1 MEGVFSTEFENRLLD
16 LVDQRISKYEIAH
29 EELKAFDDIVPQSK
43 LLRELEISTDTLD
56 TWESNG
62 LARYTPPYAAS
73 RKVYYRKKDVT
84 KFLGMK

>member
-1 MEGVFSTEFENRLLD
+1 MEGVFSSEFESRLLD

-29 EELKAFDDIVPQSK
+29 DELKAFDDIVPQSK

-62 LARYTPPYAAS
+62 LVRYTPPYASS
-73 RKVYYRKKDVT
+73 RKVYYRKQDVT

>member
-73 RKVYYRKKDVT
+73 RKVYYRKQDVT